1 MSTSL
6 LTICTDALSE
16 MSGFELPASFY
27 GNGNLTAR
35 QCVSLVTR
43 EGRTLAREFRWNEL
57 IDEYTFTTSDGVESY
72 DLPSDFIAFANMS
85 QWDRT
90 NRWRMSGPTPSIIW
104 QWLNSGFVVNAT
116 RRRWF
121 AIRGNQ
127 FMIYPTPSSTDTIA
141 FDYYSKNWITRQS
154 DSVNTNTFASDND
167 TVRIDADLLT
177 LGLKWRFLQAKGMP
191 YEPEWKEYQNM
202 KDEVLADNAGKG
214 VIDLNSNRRHIIPG
228 GNLPES
234 GYGQ

>member
-1 MSTSL
+1 
-6 LTICTDALSE
+6 
-16 MSGFELPASFY
+16 
-27 GNGNLTAR
+27 
-35 QCVSLVTR
+35 
-43 EGRTLAREFRWNEL
+43 
-57 IDEYTFTTSDGVESY
+57 
-72 DLPSDFIAFANMS
+72 MS

>member
-1 MSTSL
+1 MTSL
-6 LTICTDALSE
+6 LTICQDALSE
-16 MSGFELPASFY
+16 MSGFELPSSFY

-35 QCVSLVTR
+35 QCVALVTR
-43 EGRTLAREFRWNEL
+43 EGRTLVRERRWSDL
-57 IDEYTFTTSDGVESY
+57 VGEYTFTTADGTAAY
-72 DLPSDFIAFANMS
+72 DLPTDFIAFANMT

-90 NRWRMSGPTPSIIW
+90 NRWRMSGPTPPVVW
-104 QWLNSGFVVNAT
+104 QWLKSGFVVNAT

-121 AIRGNQ
+121 MVRGGQ
-127 FMIYPTPSSTDTIA
+127 FTIYPTPTSADTIA

-154 DSVNTNTFASDND
+154 TGASASTFASDND

-191 YEPEWKEYQNM
+191 YEPEYKEYEAI
-202 KDEVLADNAGKG
+202 KEEVMADNAGKG

-228 GNLPES
+228 GNLPET